1 MDIRKVKK
9 LMEMLEESS
18 LGEMEIIEGE
28 ESIRLSKSSSA
39 TAPIQN
45 DQVNTLVNV
54 SPSKANED
62 ISKKQIAKEVTN
74 TESVNNNISGH
85 EIKSPMVGTFY
96 EAPSPGS
103 KPFVS
108 IGDNV
113 NVGDTLCIIE
123 AMKMLNQIESDKSGV
138 IKAIMVENA
147 QPVEFNQVLFVI
159 E

>member
-18 LGEMEIIEGE
+18 LSELEVIEGE
-28 ESIRLSKSSSA
+28 ESIRLSKSSNL
-39 TAPIQN
+39 TTENITTQIPNQIPY
-45 DQVNTLVNV
+45 QVNPQNQN
-54 SPSKANED
+54 PPA
-62 ISKKQIAKEVTN
+62 QIPEQSNIIDKEN
-74 TESVNNNISGH
+74 LEISGY

-108 IGDNV
+108 
-113 NVGDTLCIIE
+113 VGDVVKKGDVLCIIE
-123 AMKMLNQIESDKSGV
+123 AMKMLNQIESDQGGE
-138 IKAIMVENA
+138 ITAILVENA

>member
-1 MDIRKVKK
+1 VDIRKVKK

>member
-28 ESIRLSKSSSA
+28 ESIRLSKSSNIP
-39 TAPIQN
+39 TQN
-45 DQVNTLVNV
+45 LVNQIPLPGSIETSKSQEV
-54 SPSKANED
+54 SKSMNEVE
-62 ISKKQIAKEVTN
+62 EVA
-74 TESVNNNISGH
+74 ENISGH

-103 KPFVS
+103 RPFVNV
-108 IGDNV
+108 GDV
-113 NVGDTLCIIE
+113 VKVGDTLCIIE

-138 IKAIMVENA
+138 IKAIIAENA
-147 QPVEFNQVLFVI
+147 QPVEFNQVLFII

>member
-18 LGEMEIIEGE
+18 LSELEVIEGE
-28 ESIRLSKSSSA
+28 ESIRLSKSSNL
-39 TAPIQN
+39 TTENITTQIPNQIPY
-45 DQVNTLVNV
+45 QVNPRDQN
-54 SPSKANED
+54 PPA
-62 ISKKQIAKEVTN
+62 QIPEQSNIIDKEN
-74 TESVNNNISGH
+74 LEISGY
-85 EIKSPMVGTFY
+85 EVKSPMVGTFY

-108 IGDNV
+108 
-113 NVGDTLCIIE
+113 VGDVVKKGDVLCIIE
-123 AMKMLNQIESDKSGV
+123 AMKMLNQIESDKGGE
-138 IKAIMVENA
+138 IKAILVENA

>member
-18 LGEMEIIEGE
+18 LGEMEIVEGE
-28 ESIRLSKSSSA
+28 ESIRLSKSSSTTPQISNA
-39 TAPIQN
+39 M
-45 DQVNTLVNV
+45 NTIPLNAS
-54 SPSKANED
+54 SPDVQQSSGPQSENKVQEID
-62 ISKKQIAKEVTN
+62 KT
-74 TESVNNNISGH
+74 ISGH

-108 IGDNV
+108 IGDNIKA
-113 NVGDTLCIIE
+113 GDTLCIIE
-123 AMKMLNQIESDKSGV
+123 AMKMLNQIEADKSGV
-138 IKAIMVENA
+138 IKAILTENA

>member
-18 LGEMEIIEGE
+18 LSELEVIEGE
-28 ESIRLSKSSSA
+28 ESIRLSKSSNL
-39 TAPIQN
+39 TTENITTQIPNQIPY
-45 DQVNTLVNV
+45 QVNPQNQN
-54 SPSKANED
+54 PPAQIPEQANIID
-62 ISKKQIAKEVTN
+62 KEN
-74 TESVNNNISGH
+74 LIISGY

-108 IGDNV
+108 
-113 NVGDTLCIIE
+113 VGDVVKKGDVLCIIE
-123 AMKMLNQIESDKSGV
+123 AMKMLNQIESDKSGE
-138 IKAIMVENA
+138 IKAILVENA

-159 E
+159 D

>member
-18 LGEMEIIEGE
+18 LSELEVIEGE
-28 ESIRLSKSSSA
+28 ESIRLSKASNLVTENIIQQAPQIQTQAPTQKNITSS
-39 TAPIQN
+39 
-45 DQVNTLVNV
+45 
-54 SPSKANED
+54 
-62 ISKKQIAKEVTN
+62 
-74 TESVNNNISGH
+74 ESLSENNSIPEISGH
-85 EIKSPMVGTFY
+85 EVKSPMVGTFY

-108 IGDNV
+108 IGDV
-113 NVGDTLCIIE
+113 VKKGDVLCIIE
-123 AMKMLNQIESDKSGV
+123 AMKMLNQIESDKSGEV
-138 IKAIMVENA
+138 KAILVENA

>member
-18 LGEMEIIEGE
+18 LSELEVIEGE
-28 ESIRLSKSSSA
+28 ESIRLSKSSNL
-39 TAPIQN
+39 TTENITTQIPNQIPIQ
-45 DQVNTLVNV
+45 VNPQNQ
-54 SPSKANED
+54 SPPA
-62 ISKKQIAKEVTN
+62 QIPEQSNIIDKEN
-74 TESVNNNISGH
+74 LEISGY

-108 IGDNV
+108 
-113 NVGDTLCIIE
+113 VGDVVKKGDVLCIIE
-123 AMKMLNQIESDKSGV
+123 AMKMLNQIESDKGGE
-138 IKAIMVENA
+138 IKAILVENA

>member
-18 LGEMEIIEGE
+18 LGEMEIVEGE
-28 ESIRLSKSSSA
+28 ESIRLSKSSSV
-39 TAPIQN
+39 TPQN
-45 DQVNTLVNV
+45 PNVANTIPLNIS
-54 SPSKANED
+54 SPEVQQSTSPKSENE
-62 ISKKQIAKEVTN
+62 IEEITKT
-74 TESVNNNISGH
+74 ISGH

-108 IGDNV
+108 IGDSV
-113 NVGDTLCIIE
+113 KAGDTLCIIE

-138 IKAIMVENA
+138 VKAILTENG
-147 QPVEFNQVLFVI
+147 QPVEYNQVLFVI

>member
-45 DQVNTLVNV
+45 DQVNALLNV
-54 SPSKANED
+54 SPAKANED
-62 ISKKQIAKEVTN
+62 ISKKQITEEVTN

-103 KPFVS
+103 KPFAS
-108 IGDNV
+108 IGDKV

>member
-18 LGEMEIIEGE
+18 LGEMEIVEGE
-28 ESIRLSKSSSA
+28 ESIRLSKSSSS
-39 TAPIQN
+39 TPQIQN
-45 DQVNTLVNV
+45 VANTIPLNV
-54 SPSKANED
+54 SSPEEQQSTSTKIENET
-62 ISKKQIAKEVTN
+62 KEVDK
-74 TESVNNNISGH
+74 VISGH

-108 IGDNV
+108 IGDNIKA
-113 NVGDTLCIIE
+113 GDTLCIIE
-123 AMKMLNQIESDKSGV
+123 AMKMLNQIESDKSGI
-138 IKAIMVENA
+138 IKAILTENA

>member
-18 LGEMEIIEGE
+18 LSELEVIEGE
-28 ESIRLSKSSSA
+28 ESIRLSKSSNLTTENITTQIPNQISY
-39 TAPIQN
+39 
-45 DQVNTLVNV
+45 QVNPQNQN
-54 SPSKANED
+54 PQA
-62 ISKKQIAKEVTN
+62 QIPEQSNIIDKEN
-74 TESVNNNISGH
+74 LEISGY

-108 IGDNV
+108 
-113 NVGDTLCIIE
+113 VGDVVKKGDVLCIIE
-123 AMKMLNQIESDKSGV
+123 AMKMLNQIESDKGGE
-138 IKAIMVENA
+138 IKAILVENA

>member
-18 LGEMEIIEGE
+18 LSELEVIEGE
-28 ESIRLSKSSSA
+28 ESIRLSKSS
-39 TAPIQN
+39 TLTTENITTQIPNQIPY
-45 DQVNTLVNV
+45 QVNPQNQNPPAQVPEQSN
-54 SPSKANED
+54 
-62 ISKKQIAKEVTN
+62 IIGKENLET
-74 TESVNNNISGH
+74 SGY

-108 IGDNV
+108 
-113 NVGDTLCIIE
+113 VGDVVKKGDVLCIIE
-123 AMKMLNQIESDKSGV
+123 AMKMLNQIESDKGGE
-138 IKAIMVENA
+138 IKAILVENA

>member
-18 LGEMEIIEGE
+18 LGEMEIVEGE
-28 ESIRLSKSSSA
+28 ESIRLSKSSSVI
-39 TAPIQN
+39 PQIQN
-45 DQVNTLVNV
+45 EVNTIPLNV
-54 SPSKANED
+54 SSPLAQQS
-62 ISKKQIAKEVTN
+62 ISQQKENQAEKVDN
-74 TESVNNNISGH
+74 TISGH

-113 NVGDTLCIIE
+113 KAGDTLCIIE

-138 IKAIMVENA
+138 IKAILTENA

>member
-18 LGEMEIIEGE
+18 LSELEVIEGE
-28 ESIRLSKSSSA
+28 ESIRLSKSSNLTTENIS
-39 TAPIQN
+39 TQIPNQIPY
-45 DQVNTLVNV
+45 QVNPQNQN
-54 SPSKANED
+54 PPA
-62 ISKKQIAKEVTN
+62 QIPDQSNIIDKEN
-74 TESVNNNISGH
+74 LEISGY
-85 EIKSPMVGTFY
+85 EIKSPMFCTFY

-108 IGDNV
+108 
-113 NVGDTLCIIE
+113 VGDVVKKGDVLCIIE
-123 AMKMLNQIESDKSGV
+123 AMKMLNQIESDKGGE
-138 IKAIMVENA
+138 IKAILVENA

>member
-1 MDIRKVKK
+1 VDIRKVKK

-18 LGEMEIIEGE
+18 LGEMEIVEGE
-28 ESIRLSKSSSA
+28 ESIRLSKSSSS
-39 TAPIQN
+39 TPQIQN
-45 DQVNTLVNV
+45 VANTIPLNV
-54 SPSKANED
+54 SSPEEQQSTSTKIENET
-62 ISKKQIAKEVTN
+62 KEVDK
-74 TESVNNNISGH
+74 VISGH

-108 IGDNV
+108 IGDNIKA
-113 NVGDTLCIIE
+113 GDTLCIIE
-123 AMKMLNQIESDKSGV
+123 AMKMLNQIESDKSGK
-138 IKAIMVENA
+138 IKAILTENA

>member
-1 MDIRKVKK
+1 VDIRKVKK

-28 ESIRLSKSSSA
+28 ESIRLSKTSSA
-39 TAPIQN
+39 SAPIQN

-54 SPSKANED
+54 SPPKVNED
-62 ISKKQIAKEVTN
+62 ISKKQITDDFTN
-74 TESVNNNISGH
+74 TKSVNKNISGH

-108 IGDNV
+108 IGDKV

-138 IKAIMVENA
+138 IKAIMAENA
-147 QPVEFNQVLFVI
+147 QPVEFNQVLFVV

>member
-28 ESIRLSKSSSA
+28 ESIRLSKSSNIP
-39 TAPIQN
+39 TQN
-45 DQVNTLVNV
+45 LVNQIPLPGSIETSKSQEV
-54 SPSKANED
+54 SQSMNEVE
-62 ISKKQIAKEVTN
+62 EVA
-74 TESVNNNISGH
+74 ENISGH

-103 KPFVS
+103 RPFVS
-108 IGDNV
+108 VGDV
-113 NVGDTLCIIE
+113 VKVGDTLCIIE

-138 IKAIMVENA
+138 IKAIIAENA
-147 QPVEFNQVLFVI
+147 QPVEFNQVLFII

>member
-18 LGEMEIIEGE
+18 LSELEVIEGE
-28 ESIRLSKSSSA
+28 ESIRLSKSSNL
-39 TAPIQN
+39 TTENITTQIPNQIPY
-45 DQVNTLVNV
+45 QVNPQNQN
-54 SPSKANED
+54 PPAQIPEQANIID
-62 ISKKQIAKEVTN
+62 KEN
-74 TESVNNNISGH
+74 LIISGY

-108 IGDNV
+108 
-113 NVGDTLCIIE
+113 VGDVVKKGDVLCIIE
-123 AMKMLNQIESDKSGV
+123 AMKMLNQIESDRSGE
-138 IKAIMVENA
+138 IKAVLVENT

>member
-18 LGEMEIIEGE
+18 LSELEVIEGE
-28 ESIRLSKSSSA
+28 ESIRLSKSSNL
-39 TAPIQN
+39 TTENITTQIPNQIPIQ
-45 DQVNTLVNV
+45 VNPQNQN
-54 SPSKANED
+54 PPA
-62 ISKKQIAKEVTN
+62 QIPEQSNIIDKEN
-74 TESVNNNISGH
+74 LEISGY

-108 IGDNV
+108 
-113 NVGDTLCIIE
+113 VGDVVKKGDVLCIIE
-123 AMKMLNQIESDKSGV
+123 AMKMLNQIESDKGGE
-138 IKAIMVENA
+138 IKAILVENA

>member
-18 LGEMEIIEGE
+18 LGEMEIVEGE
-28 ESIRLSKSSSA
+28 ESIRLSKSSSS
-39 TAPIQN
+39 TPQIQN
-45 DQVNTLVNV
+45 VANTIPLNV
-54 SPSKANED
+54 SSPEEQQSTSTKIENE
-62 ISKKQIAKEVTN
+62 IKEVDK
-74 TESVNNNISGH
+74 VVSGH

-96 EAPSPGS
+96 EAASPGS

-108 IGDNV
+108 IGDNIKA
-113 NVGDTLCIIE
+113 GDTLCIIE
-123 AMKMLNQIESDKSGV
+123 AMKMLNQIESDKSGI
-138 IKAIMVENA
+138 IKAILTENA